1 MSVLLLWLIVLPA
14 VAGTVLATAGRRA
27 DRAAPAIA
35 VVVAVLVLALAGL
48 TAAASAAAAGPALQA
63 PFMAGSAFGVEADAL
78 SAVLLPAVAGV
89 TLLVLHFASAAGT
102 TNPARF
108 HGLMLIFTA
117 AVLITLTATTLPTL
131 LFAWEIMGA
140 ASYALIGFHWSEQH
154 RMSSGLTAFLTTRTA
169 DLGLYIAAGA
179 ALAGA
184 AQTGSGTVGSGIAG
198 SGIAGSGIAGS
209 GLAGSGAAAGTGSMA
224 LAGLT
229 GLPDP
234 WRDIAAAGLL
244 AAGLGKAAQ
253 LPFSFWLSRA
263 MDGPS
268 AVSALLH
275 SAAMV
280 AMGGYL
286 LLRVEP
292 LLASTGWAA
301 ATAAWAGAATA
312 VVLGVVAVAQ
322 TDLKQLLA
330 ASTAA
335 QLGYV
340 VLAAGVGNVAG
351 GAAHLMAHAATKS
364 GLFLAAGAWLA
375 ALGTKKLA
383 GLRGAGRRW
392 PVLGAAFTAGAL
404 SLAGIAPLSLWATK
418 DNVLTA
424 ALEHSVPLYVAGLAG
439 AVLAAAYAA
448 KAVALIWRPV
458 LPETSAVYDAEEP
471 GSRRI
476 TSGQTVPVLIL
487 AAGAAVAGLLVFGPG
502 GDALRDT
509 LGRGAPGDGV
519 ESGPLELAV
528 SAALAL
534 AVVVL
539 VWRFS
544 ARLPALGAANGWLG
558 MEHAAHAVVVR
569 PVLAAAQHLARFDDA
584 VLDRGVER
592 AAAFALRAAGGAAA
606 ADAVLDRGVEA
617 SATATSRAAGG
628 SAVVDTRIDDGV
640 ETLALAVRRA
650 GSAAPRPQTGQV
662 HHYYVQA
669 ALVLVAAAVLL
680 ILVR

>member
-1 MSVLLLWLIVLPA
+1 MSALLLWLIVLPA

-27 DRAAPAIA
+27 DRAAPAVA
-35 VVVAVLVLALAGL
+35 VVVAVLALALAGL
-48 TAAASAAAAGPALQA
+48 TAAAAAAAAGPALQA

-89 TLLVLHFASAAGT
+89 TLLVLLFASAAGT

-140 ASYALIGFHWSEQH
+140 ASYALIGFHWSEEH

-184 AQTGSGTVGSGIAG
+184 AQTGSGAAG
-198 SGIAGSGIAGS
+198 SGAAGSGT
-209 GLAGSGAAAGTGSMA
+209 AGSGAAAGTGSLA
-224 LAGLT
+224 LAGLA
-229 GLPDP
+229 GLPEP

-292 LLASTGWAA
+292 LLAATGWAA
-301 ATAAWAGAATA
+301 AAAAWAGAATA

-340 VLAAGVGNVAG
+340 VMAAGVGNVAG

-392 PVLGAAFTAGAL
+392 PVLGAAFTVGAL

-448 KAVALIWRPV
+448 KAVALVWKPV
-458 LPETSAVYDAEEP
+458 LPETFSLYDAEEP

-502 GDALRDT
+502 GNALRDT
-509 LGRGAPGDGV
+509 LGRRAPGDGV

-539 VWRFS
+539 VWRFT
-544 ARLPALGAANGWLG
+544 ARLPVLGAATGWLG
-558 MEHAAHAVVVR
+558 MEAAAHAVVVR

-592 AAAFALRAAGGAAA
+592 AAVLALRAAGGAAA

-617 SATATSRAAGG
+617 SATATSRAAGS

>member
-1 MSVLLLWLIVLPA
+1 MSALLLWLIVLPA

-27 DRAAPAIA
+27 DRAAPAVA

-48 TAAASAAAAGPALQA
+48 TAAASNAAAGPALQA

-78 SAVLLPAVAGV
+78 SAVLLPAVAVV
-89 TLLVLHFASAAGT
+89 TLLVLLFASAAGT

-169 DLGLYIAAGA
+169 DLGLYVAAGA

-184 AQTGSGTVGSGIAG
+184 AQTGSGTAG
-198 SGIAGSGIAGS
+198 SGA
-209 GLAGSGAAAGTGSMA
+209 AGSGAAAGTGSMA
-224 LAGLT
+224 LAGLA

-292 LLASTGWAA
+292 LLAATGWAA
-301 ATAAWAGAATA
+301 TTAAWAGAATA
-312 VVLGVVAVAQ
+312 VVLGLVAVAQ

-340 VLAAGVGNVAG
+340 VMAAGVGNVAG

-392 PVLGAAFTAGAL
+392 PVLGAAFTVGAL

-458 LPETSAVYDAEEP
+458 LPETSALYDAEEP
-471 GSRRI
+471 GGRRI
-476 TSGQTVPVLIL
+476 TSGQTVPVLVL
-487 AAGAAVAGLLVFGPG
+487 AAGAAVAGLLVLGPG
-502 GDALRDT
+502 GDGLRDT
-509 LGRGAPGDGV
+509 LGRRAPGEGV

-544 ARLPALGAANGWLG
+544 SRLPALGAAKGWLG
-558 MEHAAHAVVVR
+558 MESAAHAVVVR

-628 SAVVDTRIDDGV
+628 SAVVDTRIDHGV
-640 ETLALAVRRA
+640 EILALAVRRA

>member
-1 MSVLLLWLIVLPA
+1 MSSLLLWLIALPA
-14 VAGTVLATAGRRA
+14 VAGTGLAVAGRRA
-27 DRAAPAIA
+27 DRAAPVIA
-35 VVVAVLVLALAGL
+35 VVVALLVLALAGL
-48 TAAASAAAAGPALQA
+48 AAAAAATNTGGAAGPALAA
-63 PFMAGSAFGVEADAL
+63 PFMAGSVFGVEVDAL

-89 TLLVLHFASAAGT
+89 TLLVLLFASAAGT

-108 HGLMLIFTA
+108 HGLMLLFTA

-169 DLGLYIAAGA
+169 DLGLYLAAGA

-184 AQTGSGTVGSGIAG
+184 AQ
-198 SGIAGSGIAGS
+198 
-209 GLAGSGAAAGTGSMA
+209 AAAGTAGTDTAGAGTPADTGSMA
-224 LAGLT
+224 LAGLA
-229 GLPDP
+229 GLPEP

-292 LLASTGWAA
+292 LLAATGWAA
-301 ATAAWAGAATA
+301 TTAAWAGAATA

-340 VLAAGVGNVAG
+340 VMAAGVGNAAG

-392 PVLGAAFTAGAL
+392 PVLGAGFTAGAL

-418 DNVLTA
+418 DNILTA

-448 KAVALIWRPV
+448 KAAALIWKPV
-458 LPETSAVYDAEEP
+458 LPETSALYDAEEP
-471 GSRRI
+471 GTRRI
-476 TSGQTVPVLIL
+476 TSGQTIPVLIL

-502 GDALRDT
+502 GDALREA
-509 LGRGAPGDGV
+509 LGRGASGDGV
-519 ESGPLELAV
+519 QSNAVQSGPLELAV

-534 AVVVL
+534 AVVIL

-544 ARLPALGAANGWLG
+544 TRLPAPGAAKGWLS
-558 MEHAAHAVVVR
+558 MEAVAHAVVVR
-569 PVLAAAQHLARFDDA
+569 PVLAAAQSLARFDDA

-592 AAAFALRAAGGAAA
+592 TAAFALRAAGGAAA
-606 ADAVLDRGVEA
+606 ADAVLDRVVEA
-617 SATATSRAAGG
+617 SAAATSRAAGG
-628 SAVVDTRIDDGV
+628 SAIVDTKIDDGV

>member
-1 MSVLLLWLIVLPA
+1 MAI
-14 VAGTVLATAGRRA
+14 TGRRA
-27 DRAAPAIA
+27 DRAAPAVA
-35 VVVAVLVLALAGL
+35 VGIAVLVLALAATASGRGTGPGL
-48 TAAASAAAAGPALQA
+48 SAPW
-63 PFMAGSAFGVEADAL
+63 MAGAAFAVGVDAL
-78 SAVLLPAVAGV
+78 SAALLPVVAGV
-89 TLLVLHFASAAGT
+89 TLLVLFFAAAAGT
-102 TNPARF
+102 VNPARF

-154 RMSSGLTAFLTTRTA
+154 RVSSGLTAFLTTRTA
-169 DLGLYIAAGA
+169 DLGLYLAAGA

-184 AQTGSGTVGSGIAG
+184 A
-198 SGIAGSGIAGS
+198 
-209 GLAGSGAAAGTGSMA
+209 AGTGSMT
-224 LAGLT
+224 LAGLA
-229 GLPDP
+229 GLPEP
-234 WRDIAAAGLL
+234 WRGVAAAGLL

-292 LLASTGWAA
+292 LLAATGWAA
-301 ATAAWAGAATA
+301 TTAAWAGAATA
-312 VVLGVVAVAQ
+312 VLLGVVALAQ

-340 VLAAGVGNVAG
+340 VMAAGVGNAAG
-351 GAAHLMAHAATKS
+351 GAAHLIAHAATKS

-375 ALGTKKLA
+375 ALGTKQLA

-392 PVLGAAFTAGAL
+392 PALGAGFTVAAL

-418 DNVLTA
+418 DNILAA
-424 ALEHSVPLYVAGLAG
+424 ALEHSGPLYVTGLAG

-448 KAVALIWRPV
+448 KAAALIWKPA
-458 LPETSAVYDAEEP
+458 LPDTPSRYDAEEQ
-471 GSRRI
+471 GGREVTRW
-476 TSGQTVPVLIL
+476 QTLPVLVL
-487 AAGAAVAGLLVFGPG
+487 AAGAALAGLLVFGPG
-502 GDALRDT
+502 GDALRES
-509 LGRGAPGDGV
+509 LRRGDGGPQ
-519 ESGPLELAV
+519 SGPLELTV
-528 SAALAL
+528 SAVLAL
-534 AVVVL
+534 AVVIL

-544 ARLPALGAANGWLG
+544 ARLPALGAAKDWVG
-558 MEHAAHAVVVR
+558 MERAVHAVVVR
-569 PVLAAAQHLARFDDA
+569 PVLGAARQLARFDDA

-592 AAAFALRAAGGAAA
+592 AAAGVLRAAGGAAT
-606 ADAVLDRGVEA
+606 ADAVLDRAVDAGA
-617 SATATSRAAGG
+617 AAAPRLAGRAAI
-628 SAVVDTRIDDGV
+628 VDAAIDDGV
-640 ETLALAVRRA
+640 DALAQAVRRA
-650 GSAAPRPQTGQV
+650 GSAAPRPQTGQI

-669 ALVLVAAAVLL
+669 ALILVAAAVLL
-680 ILVR
+680 IFVR

>member
-1 MSVLLLWLIVLPA
+1 M
-14 VAGTVLATAGRRA
+14 
-27 DRAAPAIA
+27 
-35 VVVAVLVLALAGL
+35 
-48 TAAASAAAAGPALQA
+48 
-63 PFMAGSAFGVEADAL
+63 
-78 SAVLLPAVAGV
+78 
-89 TLLVLHFASAAGT
+89 
-102 TNPARF
+102 
-108 HGLMLIFTA
+108 
-117 AVLITLTATTLPTL
+117 
-131 LFAWEIMGA
+131 
-140 ASYALIGFHWSEQH
+140 
-154 RMSSGLTAFLTTRTA
+154 
-169 DLGLYIAAGA
+169 
-179 ALAGA
+179 
-184 AQTGSGTVGSGIAG
+184 
-198 SGIAGSGIAGS
+198 
-209 GLAGSGAAAGTGSMA
+209 
-224 LAGLT
+224 
-229 GLPDP
+229 
-234 WRDIAAAGLL
+234 
-244 AAGLGKAAQ
+244 
-253 LPFSFWLSRA
+253 
-263 MDGPS
+263 
-268 AVSALLH
+268 
-275 SAAMV
+275 
-280 AMGGYL
+280 
-286 LLRVEP
+286 
-292 LLASTGWAA
+292 
-301 ATAAWAGAATA
+301 
-312 VVLGVVAVAQ
+312 LGVVAVAQ

-340 VLAAGVGNVAG
+340 VMAAGVGNAAG

-392 PVLGAAFTAGAL
+392 PVLGAGFTVGAL

-448 KAVALIWRPV
+448 KAAALIWKPV
-458 LPETSAVYDAEEP
+458 LPETSALYDAEEP
-471 GSRRI
+471 GNRRI
-476 TSGQTVPVLIL
+476 TSGQTTPVLIL
-487 AAGAAVAGLLVFGPG
+487 AAGASIAGLLVFGPG
-502 GDALRDT
+502 GDALRESLD
-509 LGRGAPGDGV
+509 RGAPGGGV

-534 AVVVL
+534 AVVLL

-544 ARLPALGAANGWLG
+544 ARLPALGPANAWLG
-558 MEHAAHAVVVR
+558 MERAVHTVVVR

-592 AAAFALRAAGGAAA
+592 TAAFALRAAGGAAA
-606 ADAVLDRGVEA
+606 ADAVLDRGVDA
-617 SATATSRAAGG
+617 SAEATSRAAGG
-628 SAVVDTRIDDGV
+628 SAIVDTRIDDGV

>member
-1 MSVLLLWLIVLPA
+1 MSALLLWLIVLPA

-89 TLLVLHFASAAGT
+89 TLLVLLFAAAAGT
-102 TNPARF
+102 THPARF

-140 ASYALIGFHWSEQH
+140 ASYALIGFHWSDQH

-184 AQTGSGTVGSGIAG
+184 AQTGSGTAG
-198 SGIAGSGIAGS
+198 SGTAGSGTAGS
-209 GLAGSGAAAGTGSMA
+209 GTAGSGTAAGTGSMA
-224 LAGLT
+224 LAGLA

-292 LLASTGWAA
+292 LLAATGWAA
-301 ATAAWAGAATA
+301 TTAAWAGAATA
-312 VVLGVVAVAQ
+312 VVLGMVAVAQ

-340 VLAAGVGNVAG
+340 VMAAGVGNVAG

-392 PVLGAAFTAGAL
+392 PVLGAAFTVGAL

-448 KAVALIWRPV
+448 KAVALVWKPV
-458 LPETSAVYDAEEP
+458 LPEASALYDAEEP

-476 TSGQTVPVLIL
+476 TSGQTFPVLIL
-487 AAGAAVAGLLVFGPG
+487 AAGAAVAGLLVIGPG
-502 GDALRDT
+502 GDALRDA
-509 LGRGAPGDGV
+509 LGRGTPGDGV

-558 MEHAAHAVVVR
+558 MEAAAHAVVVR

-584 VLDRGVER
+584 VLDRCVER
-592 AAAFALRAAGGAAA
+592 AALFALRAAGGAAA

-628 SAVVDTRIDDGV
+628 SAVVDTKIDDGV

>member
-1 MSVLLLWLIVLPA
+1 MSALLLGLIILPA
-14 VAGTVLATAGRRA
+14 VAGTGLAVTGRRA
-27 DRAAPAIA
+27 DRAAPVIA
-35 VVVAVLVLALAGL
+35 VVVAALVLVLAGLAAG
-48 TAAASAAAAGPALQA
+48 AAATDSGPALSA
-63 PFMAGSAFGVEADAL
+63 PFMAGSAFGVEVDAL
-78 SAVLLPAVAGV
+78 GGVLLPAVAGV
-89 TLLVLHFASAAGT
+89 TLLVLLFATAAGT

-169 DLGLYIAAGA
+169 DLGLYLAAGA

-184 AQTGSGTVGSGIAG
+184 AQAATGTAGSGPAGSGT
-198 SGIAGSGIAGS
+198 
-209 GLAGSGAAAGTGSMA
+209 AAGTESMA
-224 LAGLT
+224 LAGLA
-229 GLPDP
+229 GLPEP

-292 LLASTGWAA
+292 LLAATGWAA
-301 ATAAWAGAATA
+301 TTAAWAGAATA

-340 VLAAGVGNVAG
+340 VMAAGVGNAAG

-392 PVLGAAFTAGAL
+392 PVLGAGFTVGAL

-448 KAVALIWRPV
+448 KAVALIWKPV
-458 LPETSAVYDAEEP
+458 LPNTSALYDAEEP
-471 GSRRI
+471 GNRRI
-476 TSGQTVPVLIL
+476 TSGQTVPVLVL
-487 AAGAAVAGLLVFGPG
+487 GAGAAVAGLLVFGPG
-502 GDALRDT
+502 GDALRES
-509 LGRGAPGDGV
+509 LGRGTPGGAV
-519 ESGPLELAV
+519 QSGPLELAV

-534 AVVVL
+534 AVVIL
-539 VWRFS
+539 VWRLS
-544 ARLPALGAANGWLG
+544 NRLPALGAANGWLG
-558 MEHAAHAVVVR
+558 MEAAAHAVVVR

-592 AAAFALRAAGGAAA
+592 TAAFALRAAGGAAA

-617 SATATSRAAGG
+617 SAEVTSRAAGG
-628 SAVVDTRIDDGV
+628 SAIVDTKIDDGV

-650 GSAAPRPQTGQV
+650 GSAAPRPQTGQI